1 MVKHRICKKCGGR
14 IKKVHRWHVVHHR
27 FLFLRWETV
36 EHRDCARP
44 EMVHRHVVPLA
55 SVEDL
60 RDFQQ
65 NQADILDT
73 LKANLLESIT
83 PSKIAKASA
92 LQIATAYGIMYDKAA
107 LLRGQATGIN
117 VVALLD
123 VVKAIKESELHRLPA
138 ARVVED
144 VPASYPPNS
153 SDPA

>member
-60 RDFQQ
+60 VGRLLPRTEYQMPEAELSNEDGVQTEYQTEYQQ
-65 NQADILDT
+65 T
-73 LKANLLESIT
+73 
-83 PSKIAKASA
+83 
-92 LQIATAYGIMYDKAA
+92 Y
-107 LLRGQATGIN
+107 
-117 VVALLD
+117 
-123 VVKAIKESELHRLPA
+123 
-138 ARVVED
+138 VEGL
-144 VPASYPPNS
+144 
-153 SDPA
+153 